1 MMAIGSIRAIYDK
14 GMRIPQD
21 IALIAPGSVD
31 ALDLV
36 HSLNISEINQPIEQ
50 MAEEAAG
57 MMIEK
62 LSGNHKRTRAVRRI
76 TYEGRLILR
85 GSEAYPSHR
94 K

>member
-1 MMAIGSIRAIYDK
+1 
-14 GMRIPQD
+14 
-21 IALIAPGSVD
+21 
-31 ALDLV
+31 
-36 HSLNISEINQPIEQ
+36 

-76 TYEGRLILR
+76 TYKGRLILR

-94 K
+94 E